1 MFWDLARGEAGF
13 WVLIFTVG
21 GDPSHGIPSHRVEK
35 DGRTPHGPG
44 LHVLQQGSPAAPW
57 GFCRDLGL
65 NSSSFPAGVTVE
77 LLKWKED
84 KQLHPG
90 ELSLK

>member
-1 MFWDLARGEAGF
+1 MLWDLARGEARL
-13 WVLIFTVG
+13 WVLMITVEP
-21 GDPSHGIPSHRVEK
+21 PSHGIPSRQVEK
-35 DGRTPHGPG
+35 DGRTHSPG
-44 LHVLQQGSPAAPW
+44 LHTLQLGSPAALW
-57 GFCRDLGL
+57 GFCRDPGL